1 MDISK
6 ILEEKLKYLIE
17 QESYEFNIIEIHY
30 DSIVPG
36 YILDVKFDYDGP
48 IDPQIPSFFED
59 ISTMLSKFGKI
70 LEKFTITRS
79 GKLSVSQKVL
89 VEDYIINEFN
99 YKQEEIHIFS
109 VSFMI
114 IYINNE

>member
-30 DSIVPG
+30 DSFGTG

-48 IDPQIPSFFED
+48 IDPQIPSFLK
-59 ISTMLSKFGKI
+59 T
-70 LEKFTITRS
+70 
-79 GKLSVSQKVL
+79 SQ
-89 VEDYIINEFN
+89 
-99 YKQEEIHIFS
+99 QC
-109 VSFMI
+109 
-114 IYINNE
+114 